1 MKKSLL
7 LPLLFFSFTFLHA
20 QGWGGGNQ
28 APKITGK
35 ITGKLIDETTR
46 KPVEFATV
54 VLINAEFGQQ
64 LDGVITE
71 SDGKF
76 KLAEVKLGKYNVE
89 FSFLGYKTK
98 MVKDIELT
106 KKKPDINLK
115 DVLLNQDNVALD
127 EVTVTTERSVI
138 ENKVDKL
145 VYNADQDITNAG
157 GDAAEVLRKVP
168 MLTVDLEGNVSL
180 RGSQNIRILINGK
193 PSGTFAS
200 SVADALKLIPADQIK
215 QVEVITSPSAKYDG
229 EGSAGIVN
237 IITKKKSIEGISGS
251 VDVGVGTRQNRGV
264 ASLNVARGRFGMNGS
279 ASSYYSWPN
288 DGTLDFTR
296 TDEIENVERVF
307 EQSGITETSRLGFNA
322 RVGAFYDINAFSS
335 INSSFSLNGF
345 TFDTDGRT
353 SLSYIDPVQSISQ
366 QYNRNLLGKS
376 LFSGYDWTTDFT
388 KKYKDPE
395 KELVFAVQVSGNTND
410 RENDVTQTDFPVL
423 DELNKND
430 GKNLETTFQVDYT
443 HPFSKALKMEVGAKT
458 VLRDID
464 SDYSSLNEATNIID
478 EGRTDIFKYDQNVF
492 AGYLSFNI
500 NFAKKYSLVAGA
512 RYETTDIAGTF
523 RDEDELDF
531 TNDYANLLPSIILS
545 RKLKNYSNLK
555 ISYNKRIQ
563 RPSLF
568 YINPFSDDSDRRNTT
583 TGNPNL
589 FPELVHQFDI
599 GYNTFVKGTVVAASI
614 YYKYTEDIIESFFDV
629 SGDIGA
635 TTFRN
640 VGENTSVGFNIFS
653 SKTIKWLTLRGN
665 LNMYSYQVKGTLNG
679 VELENEAMMYNIFV
693 SGSVDLKKGWKGE
706 LWGFWNSPKQ
716 TLQGFNPSF
725 SMYSFGIK
733 KQLWDK
739 RGSFGINVIDPFNRV
754 KFFKSELEGENF
766 SQFSTFG
773 LPFRSFGVN
782 FSYKFGKLD
791 FKQQNRKSKI
801 KNDDLKQGDGG
812 GQGQGGGT
820 GGGGRN

>member
-7 LPLLFFSFTFLHA
+7 FLLLFFSFSFINA

-28 APKITGK
+28 SPKITGK
-35 ITGKLIDETTR
+35 ITGKLIDDSTK

-54 VLINAEFGQQ
+54 VLINSEFGQQ

-89 FSFLGYKTK
+89 FSFLGYQTK
-98 MVKDIELT
+98 VIKDIELT

-115 DVLLNQDNVALD
+115 DVLLSQDNVTLD
-127 EVTVTTERSVI
+127 EVTVSTERSVI
-138 ENKVDKL
+138 ENKVDKI

-168 MLTVDLEGNVSL
+168 MLTVDLDGNVSL

-237 IITKKKSIEGISGS
+237 IITKKKNIEGISGS
-251 VDVGVGTRQNRGV
+251 VDLGVGTRQNRGV

-296 TDEIENVERVF
+296 TDQVENVERIF
-307 EQSGITETSRLGFNA
+307 SQEGITETSRLGFNA
-322 RVGAFYDINAFSS
+322 RVGAFYDINAYNS

-345 TFDTDGRT
+345 TFDTDGT
-353 SLSYIDPVQSISQ
+353 TDLSYSDPTFGISQ
-366 QYNRNLLGKS
+366 QYNRRLLGKS

-388 KKYKDPE
+388 KKYKTPE
-395 KELVFAVQVSGNTND
+395 QELVFAVQISGNTND
-410 RENDVTQTDFPVL
+410 RENDVTQSEFPIL

-430 GKNLETTFQVDYT
+430 GKNLETTFQIDYT
-443 HPFSKALKMEVGAKT
+443 HPFSKNLKMEIGGKT

-464 SDYSSLNEATNIID
+464 SDYSSLNKITNITD
-478 EGRTDIFKYDQNVF
+478 ANRTDIFKYDQNVF

-500 NFAKKYSLVAGA
+500 GFAEKYSLVAGA
-512 RYETTDIAGTF
+512 RYEATDIVGEF
-523 RDEDELDF
+523 RDSSNLNF
-531 TNDYANLLPSIILS
+531 TNDYANFLPSIILS

-555 ISYNKRIQ
+555 LSYNKRIQ

-583 TGNPNL
+583 TGNPKL
-589 FPELVHQFDI
+589 SPELVHQFEI

-614 YYKYTEDIIESFFDV
+614 FYRNTEDIIESFFDV
-629 SGDIGA
+629 DGDIGA

-640 VGENTSVGFNIFS
+640 VGENNSVGFNIFS
-653 SKTIKWLTLRGN
+653 SKTIKWFTIRGN

-679 VELENEAMMYNIFV
+679 VELENEAILYNIFM
-693 SGSVDLKKGWKGE
+693 SGSLDLKKGWKAE
-706 LWGFWNSPKQ
+706 IWGFWNSPRQ
-716 TLQGFNPSF
+716 TIQGFNPSF

-733 KQLWDK
+733 KELWDK

-754 KFFKSELEGENF
+754 KFFNSELEGENF
-766 SQFSTFG
+766 SQNSEFG

-791 FKQQNRKSKI
+791 FKQQNRRSKI
-801 KNDDLKQGDGG
+801 KNDDLKQGEGNS
-812 GQGQGGGT
+812 QGGGGT

>member
-7 LPLLFFSFTFLHA
+7 FLLLFFSFSFLNA

-28 APKITGK
+28 GPKITGK
-35 ITGKLIDETTR
+35 IIGKLIDEST
-46 KPVEFATV
+46 KEPVEFATV
-54 VLINAEFGQQ
+54 VLINSEFGQQ

-76 KLAEVKLGKYNVE
+76 KLADIKLGKYNVE
-89 FSFLGYKTK
+89 FSFLGYETK
-98 MVKDIELT
+98 VVKNLELT

-115 DVLLNQDNVALD
+115 EVLLSQENVSLD

-138 ENKVDKL
+138 ENKVDKI

-168 MLTVDLEGNVSL
+168 MLTVDMDGNVSL

-215 QVEVITSPSAKYDG
+215 QVEVITTPSAKYDG

-237 IITKKKSIEGISGS
+237 IITKKKSVEGFSGS
-251 VDVGVGTRQNRGV
+251 VDLGVGTRQNRGV
-264 ASLNVARGRFGMNGS
+264 ASLNVARGRFGLNGS

-296 TDEIENVERVF
+296 IDEFENVERIF
-307 EQSGITETSRLGFNA
+307 SQEGITETSRLGFNA
-322 RVGAFYDINAFSS
+322 RVGAFYDINAYNS

-353 SLSYIDPVQSISQ
+353 DLNYVDSLQNVFQ
-366 QYNRNLLGKS
+366 QYDRRLLGKS

-388 KKYKDPE
+388 KKYKKPE
-395 KELVFAVQVSGNTND
+395 QELVFAVQVSGNTND
-410 RENDVTQTDFPVL
+410 RENDVTQSDFPVL
-423 DELNKND
+423 NELNSND

-443 HPFSKALKMEVGAKT
+443 HPFSKTLKMEIGAKA

-464 SDYSSLNEATNIID
+464 SDYSSLNRLSGVVDAS
-478 EGRTDIFKYDQNVF
+478 RTDVFNYDQDVY

-500 NFAKKYSLVAGA
+500 SFAEKYSLVAGA

-523 RDEDELDF
+523 QDRNDLDF
-531 TNDYANLLPSIILS
+531 TNNYANFLPSIILS
-545 RKLKNYSNLK
+545 RKLKNYSNVKL
-555 ISYNKRIQ
+555 SYNKRIQ

-568 YINPFSDDSDRRNTT
+568 FINPFSDDSDRRNTT
-583 TGNPNL
+583 TGNPQLN
-589 FPELVHQFDI
+589 PELVHQFEI

-614 YYKYTEDIIESFFDV
+614 YYKNTVDIIESFFDV
-629 SGDIGA
+629 NGDIGA
-635 TTFRN
+635 TTFQN
-640 VGENTSVGFNIFS
+640 VGENNSVGFNIFS
-653 SKTIKWLTLRGN
+653 SKTIKWFTIRGN
-665 LNMYSYQVKGTLNG
+665 LNMSSYQVQGTLNG
-679 VELENEAMMYNIFV
+679 VELENQALLYNIFM
-693 SGSVDLKKGWKGE
+693 SGSLNLKKGWKGE
-706 LWGFWNSPKQ
+706 IWGFWNSPRQ
-716 TLQGFNPSF
+716 TVQGFNPSF
-725 SMYSFGIK
+725 SMYSLGVK
-733 KQLWDK
+733 KELWDK
-739 RGSFGINVIDPFNRV
+739 RGSIGFNVIDPFNKV
-754 KFFKSELEGENF
+754 KYFNSELNGENF
-766 SQFSTFG
+766 SQQSEFG

-791 FKQQNRKSKI
+791 FKQQNRRSKI
-801 KNDDLKQGDGG
+801 KNDDLKQGEGNNQGG
-812 GQGQGGGT
+812 GGGT
-820 GGGGRN
+820 GGGRN